1 VGEIKDDRSGDRQ
14 RYLPAEIELERRMQ
28 APEIA
33 VYVNRRSILVDT
45 FKFTALEFLCFL
57 PMINLI
63 VKGDP
68 IFHAEKVFIVILIL
82 MTVLIILEVRYRLRF
97 FFMRDPL
104 LIVNCEGITIGRH
117 HSFRSGFIPWWEIE
131 SLYVYTAYR
140 RTDFRIRLRDHNQLV
155 QRLTASGNLT
165 VQGHIAVFSGRIFR
179 RRSDWLGEPSLSVPQ
194 MYMNI
199 SADEMLQ
206 RIDTDFWVKL
216 RIYQINVYP
225 SNSAVQQR

>member
-1 VGEIKDDRSGDRQ
+1 
-14 RYLPAEIELERRMQ
+14 MQ
-28 APEIA
+28 GQEIA
-33 VYVNRRSILVDT
+33 VYVNRSNVRSDT
-45 FKFTALEFLCFL
+45 FKFIAFECFCLL
-57 PMINLI
+57 PSINLI

-68 IFHAEKVFIVILIL
+68 IFHAEKLAIVIFILIVIF
-82 MTVLIILEVRYRLRF
+82 TILGVRDRLRF

-117 HSFRSGFIPWWEIE
+117 HSFRNGFIPWWEIE

-140 RTDFRIRLRDHNQLV
+140 RTDFRIRLHDHNQLV

-165 VQGHIAVFSGRIFR
+165 VQGHIAVLSGRIFR
-179 RRSDWLGEPSLSVPQ
+179 RRSNWLGEPSLSVPQ
-194 MYMNI
+194 LYMNI

-225 SNSAVQQR
+225 SNSAVQQS